1 MLQDSMKHA
10 GHRCREV
17 FTGIDIWGRGAF
29 AGGGLNTYL
38 GVNVNTKILEIKYG
52 KIYFIHLFVFIFY

>member
-10 GHRCREV
+10 AHRCREV

-29 AGGGLNTYL
+29 AGGGLNTFM
-38 GVNVNTKILEIKYG
+38 GVNVKY
-52 KIYFIHLFVFIFY
+52 IFMSIE